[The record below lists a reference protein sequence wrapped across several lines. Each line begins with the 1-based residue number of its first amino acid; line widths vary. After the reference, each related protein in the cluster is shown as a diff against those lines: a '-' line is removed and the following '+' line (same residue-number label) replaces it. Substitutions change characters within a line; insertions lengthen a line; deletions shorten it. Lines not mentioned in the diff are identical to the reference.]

1 MDIRQLPASVI
12 METTE
17 YKCFQSRFSVLCNE
31 SMQLKTQFDDARQQW
46 QSSKNSYLRDIE
58 MMEIEELMA
67 QEIKLRGECIQL
79 EDVVKEELSD
89 FLSGSLQ
96 IKDET
101 GISLKREMATDEEMD
116 RIEVNK
122 GENKVFPDGHHTQPS
137 PTLKKEKEMKRGK
150 DMKKEYGIKSVQL
163 TKLLILIDKKLC

>member
-17 YKCFQSRFSVLCNE
+17 YKCFQSQFSVLCNE

-79 EDVVKEELSD
+79 EDVLGQLHKEYEKLQLVHRYKQKYKQASVKIPKLKNKIEELTTK
-89 FLSGSLQ
+89 FGQ
-96 IKDET
+96 Q
-101 GISLKREMATDEEMD
+101 REQ
-116 RIEVNK
+116 
-122 GENKVFPDGHHTQPS
+122 ENKEGNYSDGIVS
-137 PTLKKEKEMKRGK
+137 KRNYRIFFQ
-150 DMKKEYGIKSVQL
+150 DHYRL
-163 TKLLILIDKKLC
+163 N